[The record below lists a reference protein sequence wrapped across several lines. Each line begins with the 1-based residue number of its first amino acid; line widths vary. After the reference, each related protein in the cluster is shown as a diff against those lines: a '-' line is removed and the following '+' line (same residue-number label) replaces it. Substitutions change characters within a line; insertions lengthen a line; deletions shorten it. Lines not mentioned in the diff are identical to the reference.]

1 MAVRSAPT
9 NKRKNPPTFRHL
21 PRDRAQKVKKSWI
34 EKKKLQVR
42 WRAQKRKEGLGLLY
56 SGRGSLD
63 EPRNEVEI
71 HGTQKRKVSGDDE
84 TDSESGASSSH
95 PVAGTHDRDDPA
107 IDGESGSER
116 PPLRRKK
123 ARTTVPQV
131 DEPLSSK
138 LSAKSKGKQ
147 PARSLS
153 REGDKPKLKQPKDD
167 SDQPSVR
174 ELSRRAYAP
183 ASLHSFKADPLHR
196 RKDAVTGSHP
206 EEGKSSKVTG
216 TRTVTPPSQ
225 ARSDHGRGGG
235 RNNRTSSGR
244 QQSQRR
250 GQPNMK
256 LRMEAM
262 LERIKRD
269 YS

>member
-21 PRDRAQKVKKSWI
+21 PRNRAQKVKKSWI
-34 EKKKLQVR
+34 EKKKLQLR
-42 WRAQKRKEGLGLLY
+42 WRAQKRKGGLGLLHA
-56 SGRGSLD
+56 GEDSLD
-63 EPRNEVEI
+63 EPRDEIEI
-71 HGTQKRKVSGDDE
+71 HGTQKRKVSGEDE
-84 TDSESGASSSH
+84 TDIESGASSSH
-95 PVAGTHDRDDPA
+95 SVADTHDRDDSA
-107 IDGESGSER
+107 IDEENGSER
-116 PPLRRKK
+116 PPLHRKE

-131 DEPLSSK
+131 DKPQPSK
-138 LSAKSKGKQ
+138 GSASSKGKQ

-153 REGDKPKLKQPKDD
+153 KDADKPKPKQSKDD
-167 SDQPSVR
+167 TDQPSLR

-196 RKDAVTGSHP
+196 RKGAVTGPHP
-206 EEGKSSKVTG
+206 REGKSSKVTG

-225 ARSDHGRGGG
+225 ARSDHGRGG
-235 RNNRTSSGR
+235 RNSRTSLGR
-244 QQSQRR
+244 QESQRR

-269 YS
+269 CS